1 MFDIDDFKRLNDTY
15 GHPAGDQVL
24 RTIGRL
30 MQAELRKGGDLAA
43 RYGGEEFCVI
53 LPGVAA
59 ARPLGGAG
67 EPAPETGATALA
79 ERLRRRIA
87 SFPFPLGPADAPVH
101 VTVSIG
107 VASWPNGA
115 EGLDELVG
123 RADAAL
129 YAAKRAGKDR
139 VEVY

>member
-1 MFDIDDFKRLNDTY
+1 
-15 GHPAGDQVL
+15 
-24 RTIGRL
+24 
-30 MQAELRKGGDLAA
+30 
-43 RYGGEEFCVI
+43 
-53 LPGVAA
+53 
-59 ARPLGGAG
+59 
-67 EPAPETGATALA
+67 
-79 ERLRRRIA
+79 
-87 SFPFPLGPADAPVH
+87 VH